1 MGKKRPD
8 HLRPFSTFCL
18 VLFDGFRN
26 RSRQLLHASPKAPTF
41 DTLPPASMHSYPSY
55 MACLVNSILIPT
67 NNNNRTPS
75 PAQLLN
81 HHPGTETLNQN
92 WHMRDNTYFSAQRL
106 QGIQAGDGYIQGFRV
121 QATEAFVDK
130 QRFNLGSIGG

>member
-41 DTLPPASMHSYPSY
+41 DTLLPASMHSYPSY
-55 MACLVNSILIPT
+55 MAYLVNSILT
-67 NNNNRTPS
+67 HLRDFS
-75 PAQLLN
+75 LSKLL
-81 HHPGTETLNQN
+81 
-92 WHMRDNTYFSAQRL
+92 
-106 QGIQAGDGYIQGFRV
+106 IFRCLWFLFLKNPLKSMV
-121 QATEAFVDK
+121 IF
-130 QRFNLGSIGG
+130 RFLL